1 MTSFV
6 KYVAH
11 NCEKLIQQYPT
22 RKHIH
27 LPKNPVEDT

>member
-11 NCEKLIQQYPT
+11 YCEKLIQQHPT
-22 RKHIH
+22 RQHTH